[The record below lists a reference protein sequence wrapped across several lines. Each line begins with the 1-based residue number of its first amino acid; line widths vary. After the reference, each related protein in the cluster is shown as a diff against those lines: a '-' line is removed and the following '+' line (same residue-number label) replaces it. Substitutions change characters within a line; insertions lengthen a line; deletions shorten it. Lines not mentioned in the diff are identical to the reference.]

1 MADFEIVDEP
11 TQSQFEVVD
20 EPQFEV
26 EPSKSDWAAGVA
38 SVKQTPSLPAGA
50 GIRAPKSEPSLPAGA
65 GIRMPKAEKKPFHPG
80 QILDYLMNPIDP

>member
-38 SVKQTPSLPAGA
+38 ASQPSLPA
-50 GIRAPKSEPSLPAGA
+50 EA
-65 GIRMPKAEKKPFHPG
+65 GIRMPKSDKPKAEKKSKKADAEVAPA
-80 QILDYLMNPIDP
+80 DEAEDAEDAEDAAE